1 MDATGGY
8 PGWSMWIVMIAGTA
22 AFWAV
27 VFLTVRALYIG
38 RDTTACPT
46 SARPGGSAITE
57 EVDLLEQ
64 RLARGEITVE
74 EYVHLRAQIEVLP
87 GRRPDHRTVET

>member
-1 MDATGGY
+1 M
-8 PGWSMWIVMIAGTA
+8 
-22 AFWAV
+22 
-27 VFLTVRALYIG
+27 
-38 RDTTACPT
+38 
-46 SARPGGSAITE
+46 
-57 EVDLLEQ
+57 EQ

>member
-22 AFWAV
+22 ALWTL
-27 VFLTVRALYIG
+27 VFLTIRALYID
-38 RDTTACPT
+38 RDTHTSPT
-46 SARPGGSAITE
+46 SARPGGSARSE